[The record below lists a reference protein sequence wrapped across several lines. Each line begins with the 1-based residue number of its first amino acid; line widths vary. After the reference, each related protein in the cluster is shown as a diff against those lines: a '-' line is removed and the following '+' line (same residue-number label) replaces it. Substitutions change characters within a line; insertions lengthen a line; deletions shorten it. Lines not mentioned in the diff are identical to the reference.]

1 MFDDVLDYFDPRHG
15 EDSGGAEKIANRRA
29 ASRARVAADFERRE
43 DIKDAMRNPYYG
55 DSSSRGSLEY
65 QADQVE
71 RNRKRRQDAIDIQE
85 RYKLFREELAEIQS
99 GVMSNSL
106 AALLDGESYSRAFS
120 IGNFKITPDV
130 YEQFRRSRS
139 LEEIAEEEG
148 VDNKKIAT
156 TVNKAKQYIAEKIAE
171 DGFFETFGLDTEEI
185 SSQYGGGDAT
195 GEIVASGNVELKVTQ
210 LKKEAVRAVSRGLAQ
225 KLGSFFTG
233 GGFRE

>member
-65 QADQVE
+65 QADQME

-85 RYKLFREELAEIQS
+85 RYKLFREELAEIES
-99 GVMSNSL
+99 GVMSNAL
-106 AALLDGESYSRAFS
+106 QDLLDGESYSRAFS
-120 IGNFKITPDV
+120 IGKFKITPDV

-148 VDNKKIAT
+148 APAG
-156 TVNKAKQYIAEKIAE
+156 TVGKAKQYIAEKIAE